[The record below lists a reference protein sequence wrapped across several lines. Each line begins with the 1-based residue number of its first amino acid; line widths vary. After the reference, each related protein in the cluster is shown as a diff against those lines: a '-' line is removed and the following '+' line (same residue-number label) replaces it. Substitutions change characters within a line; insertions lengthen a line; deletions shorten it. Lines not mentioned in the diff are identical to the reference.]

1 MIKAIVFDFD
11 GVLADSEPL
20 HLRAYQ
26 EVLSPLGI
34 TLSREEYYSRYLG
47 YDDDGVFTHLAE
59 AHGFTLD
66 AARLESLIAE
76 KGRAFDATIASGGVL
91 YAGATACAARMAGA
105 FPLGIA
111 SGALRHEI
119 EAILRGGGMSQYF
132 RFIVASGD
140 TAESKPAPGIKVALV
155 AIVVVLS
162 KELTV
167 NANVNFGSGIIR
179 FRFDRCQTSRVFQ
192 EPRMSIRPLHK
203 NCRQCYDRNVA
214 GGCRQRANAEASSE
228 LTKGQRSTSE
238 IPVSARA
245 LTLTSMED
253 AAASSNGL
261 SGTIS

>member
-1 MIKAIVFDFD
+1 VITAIVFDFD

-47 YDDDGVFTHLAE
+47 YDDEGVFTHLAE

-66 AARLESLIAE
+66 AARLESLIAQ
-76 KGRAFDATIASGGVL
+76 KGRSFDAIIASGDVL
-91 YAGATACAARMAGA
+91 YPGAAACAARMAGA

-140 TAESKPAPGIKVALV
+140 TAESKPAPDPYIRAVTLHGAEPSQCV
-155 AIVVVLS
+155 AIEDSRWGIESAQAAGLRCVAITHTYPRKELS
-162 KELTV
+162 K
-167 NANVNFGSGIIR
+167 ADGIIDSLDEFTPAYVGR
-179 FRFDRCQTSRVFQ
+179 LR
-192 EPRMSIRPLHK
+192 
-203 NCRQCYDRNVA
+203 
-214 GGCRQRANAEASSE
+214 
-228 LTKGQRSTSE
+228 
-238 IPVSARA
+238 
-245 LTLTSMED
+245 
-253 AAASSNGL
+253 
-261 SGTIS
+261 